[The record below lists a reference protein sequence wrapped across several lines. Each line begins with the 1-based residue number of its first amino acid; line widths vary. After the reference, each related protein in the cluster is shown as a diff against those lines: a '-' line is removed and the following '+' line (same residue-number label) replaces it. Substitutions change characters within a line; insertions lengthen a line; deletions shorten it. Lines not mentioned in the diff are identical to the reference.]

1 MALARRGGAKKWAKR
16 LFLWL
21 PLAFC
26 LLSVGQVLLL
36 RWVDPVTS
44 SFMLARQLSAWGSG
58 DWKTRVDYR
67 WRDIDDISRYL
78 PLAVVAAE
86 DQRFPEHHGFDFK
99 AIEKAYKDNQR
110 GRKTRGA
117 STISQQTA
125 KNLFLWSGRSY
136 LRKALEAWYTLWI
149 ELLWPK
155 QRILEVYVNIVE
167 FGDGVYGAE
176 AAAQRYFGINAKHL
190 GKSQSARMA
199 AVLPNPKE
207 YSIDAPGPYMQR
219 RARAI
224 ERQMR
229 ALGGPGYLDECC
241 LR

>member
-1 MALARRGGAKKWAKR
+1 MARHSRAKKWAKR

-21 PLAFC
+21 PLGFC
-26 LLSVGQVLLL
+26 LLSLGQVLVLK
-36 RWVDPVTS
+36 WVDPVTS
-44 SFMLARQLSAWGSG
+44 SFMLTRQLSAWASG
-58 DWKTRVDYR
+58 DWHLRVDYR
-67 WRDIDDISRYL
+67 WRDIDGISRYL

-99 AIEKAYKDNQR
+99 AMEKAYQGNQR
-110 GRKTRGA
+110 GKKVRGG
-117 STISQQTA
+117 STISQQLA

-149 ELLWPK
+149 ELLWSK
-155 QRILEVYVNIVE
+155 QRILEVYVNVVE
-167 FGDGVYGAE
+167 FGDGIYGAE
-176 AAAQRYFGINAKHL
+176 AAAQRYFGIKAKHL
-190 GKSQSARMA
+190 GASRSARLA
-199 AVLPNPKE
+199 AVLPNPKR
-207 YSIDAPGPYMQR
+207 YSVDNPGPYMQR

-229 ALGGPGYLDECC
+229 ALGGPAFLDECC